1 MQDYRL
7 LEALAAVIEAGGFE
21 KAAQALHLTQSAV
34 SQRIRQL
41 EHRLGQPVILRST
54 PPAAT
59 ALGRRLHNH
68 LQQVKQMEMGL
79 VDSGS
84 DEPFKV
90 RLTVNADSMSTW
102 LAQGL
107 AACPLSAQ
115 MDLDL
120 VVEDQ
125 EVGLNRMRNGEVMA
139 CICAE
144 AQPVNG
150 GAVSALGVLRYRALA
165 SPEFVE
171 RYQTQRYP
179 ERLTSAPCMIFNQD
193 DRLQHQFLAAMN
205 LPPPARQHRVPS
217 SEGFVQMALSGMG
230 FGLLPELQVAPYIAS
245 GDLVNV
251 GPDYHLDVPLYWHY
265 WQTESDA
272 MKALR
277 QAVVQHAA
285 STLGVQSPDNG
296 AT

>member
-7 LEALAAVIEAGGFE
+7 LEALAAVIETGGFE
-21 KAAQALHLTQSAV
+21 RAAQTLHLTQSAV

-54 PPAAT
+54 PPTAT

-68 LQQVKQMEMGL
+68 LQQVKQMEMEL
-79 VDSGS
+79 VDTHAS
-84 DEPFKV
+84 EPFKI

-102 LAQGL
+102 LAHAL
-107 AACPLSAQ
+107 AACPISGQ
-115 MDLDL
+115 MDFDL

-144 AQPVNG
+144 SQPVNG
-150 GAVSALGVLRYRALA
+150 GAVSALGILRYRALA
-165 SPEFVE
+165 SPAFVE
-171 RYQTQRYP
+171 HYQTRRHP
-179 ERLTSAPCMIFNQD
+179 ERLVSAPCMIFNQD
-193 DRLQHQFLAAMN
+193 DRLQHHFLDALG
-205 LPPPARQHRVPS
+205 LPPPGRQHRVPS
-217 SEGFVQMALSGMG
+217 SEGFVQMALTGMG

-245 GDLVNV
+245 GELVDV
-251 GPDYHLDVPLYWHY
+251 GPEYHLDVPLYWHY
-265 WQTESDA
+265 WQTESNA
-272 MKALR
+272 MKTLR

-285 STLGVQSPDNG
+285 STLRGQ
-296 AT
+296 